1 MQRGQP
7 DFQWTSL
14 ASDFPPTLVTETAPE
29 KLKDGQTPDSYGL
42 GLDKGG
48 LLYKST
54 FTDLGSASSTW
65 ASATTPTSAP
75 ASVTTWR
82 YHLDR
87 LWGYKSTLQ
96 SLYYGAYGNYAYY
109 MIQGAGRVLLDA
121 EAANIV
127 GVQPF
132 GTNLAIFK
140 SALLYVLPNAD
151 NTSAGFMA
159 RLIGE
164 QGTDSESKAIGLN
177 NIIYFANSN
186 GVWASNGAELT
197 EITSQIRNSLGNVKG
212 SAITTMRA
220 DFAKS
225 RLIGYLT
232 AGEINTVYFV
242 IVPNANG
249 GVGIYTYNGSAFRFT
264 SRSLATD
271 DGNPLMVDKIA
282 LNYEYDSTTK
292 ITVKWQVKIND
303 TWKDE
308 ETFAV
313 LPDVPA
319 GRIELPTNYAL
330 AARRWAFRLT
340 SIPSSFYIRSIEAN
354 VKATSGS
361 GFAVK

>member
-7 DFQWTSL
+7 EFQWTNL
-14 ASDFPPTLVTETAPE
+14 ASEFPATLVTETAPE
-29 KLKDGQTPDSYGL
+29 KLKDGQTPDSYGM

-48 LLYKST
+48 LLYKSA
-54 FTDLGSASSTW
+54 FTDLGSATSTW

-75 ASVTTWR
+75 ASITTWR

-96 SLYYGAYGNYAYY
+96 SLYYGAYGNYSYY
-109 MIQGAGRVLLDA
+109 MQQGAGRVLLDA

-132 GTNLAIFK
+132 GTNLAILK

-151 NTSAGFMA
+151 DTGAGFVV

-164 QGTDSESKAIGLN
+164 QGTDSEAKAIGLKDT
-177 NIIYFANSN
+177 IFFANAN
-186 GVWASNGAELT
+186 GIWSSNGADLT
-197 EITSQIRNSLGNVKG
+197 EITQQIRNSLGNVKG
-212 SAITTMRA
+212 SSITTMRA

-232 AGEINTVYFV
+232 EDEVNTVYFV
-242 IVPNANG
+242 IVPDAPDG
-249 GVGIYTYNGSAFRFT
+249 IGIYTYDGSNFRFT

-271 DGNPLMVDKIA
+271 DGTPIMVDKIA
-282 LNYEYDSTTK
+282 LNYEYNSTSK
-292 ITVKWQVKIND
+292 ITVSWQVKIND
-303 TWKDE
+303 TWKGE
-308 ETFAV
+308 EQFVV
-313 LPDVPA
+313 LPDVPV
-319 GRIELPTNYAL
+319 GRIELPTNNMF

-340 SIPSSFYIRSIEAN
+340 SIPSAFYIRSIEAN

-361 GFAVK
+361 GYAAK